1 MPQIPI
7 LPQQPNYTIHTFQ
20 VAKIGRAPTQTSD
33 FSEAEENTGSGGND
47 VRLSWQ
53 AVCAEEL
60 RKEEA
65 PEPQKYL
72 Q

>member
-20 VAKIGRAPTQTSD
+20 AATTGRAPTRTSNL
-33 FSEAEENTGSGGND
+33 SEAEGNTGSGGND
-47 VRLSWQ
+47 DRLSWQ
-53 AVCAEEL
+53 PVGAEEL